1 VVLGV
6 SPDSVKSHQKFKAK
20 YELPFTLIADAD
32 HTIADQYGVWVEKT
46 MYGRTFWGNART
58 TFIIDARGLIVK
70 IFRNVK
76 AEGHAAEVLAI
87 TGESRTRS

>member
-20 YELPFTLIADAD
+20 YELPFPLIADTD

-58 TFIIDARGLIVK
+58 TFIIDARGRIVK

-76 AEGHAAEVLAI
+76 AEGHAAEVLAV
-87 TGESRTRS
+87 TGEPRPGS